1 MMLTTGIG
9 QPMSVVEVDR
19 ATGALVVQG
28 GRVFPLVL
36 SNGPPLGAKT
46 PDGEDALAVLAAGGA
61 NFIRAGRPIWSSESI
76 DQQIAAVRE
85 VLDAAAAHGLHCW
98 LQLGNVPDLSTRGLA
113 AKEQLLTQIVGQL
126 KDHPALGAWKGID
139 EPANPNRPARV
150 PAAGLVRAYRT
161 LRETD
166 PSHPVVITQAPLGT
180 VAQLAPYR
188 PAFDI
193 TGADIYPV
201 SYPPGKHAGGRNRDI
216 GVVGSITRKMVKAAG
231 GKPVWMTLQIAWS
244 GVLPSGQHP
253 GNVPRFPTL
262 SQERFM
268 AYQAVVNGARGLA
281 FFGGHL
287 TQIARPADAQAGWNW
302 TFWERVLRPLFA
314 ELTSSA
320 VAPALVAPD
329 APRAVKAGTKDVE
342 LVTRQA
348 GDFVYVIAV
357 RRGSGTSR
365 VRFSGLPRRRDG
377 KPIAGGEVLFEY
389 VQEPVPPP
397 VEPDNQTFR
406 TVRVTNNGFR
416 DWFAQHDARVY
427 RFRR

>member
-1 MMLTTGIG
+1 
-9 QPMSVVEVDR
+9 MSVVEVDR
-19 ATGALVVQG
+19 ATGVLVVAGQK
-28 GRVFPLVL
+28 VFPIVL

-46 PDGEDALAVLAAGGA
+46 PAGEDALAVLAAGGA
-61 NFIRAGRPIWSSESI
+61 SFVRVGEADWNAGTV

-98 LQLGNVPDLSTRGLA
+98 LQLGDVPDLSARGLA

-150 PAAGLVRAYRT
+150 PVAGLVRAYRK

-166 PSHPVVITQAPLGT
+166 PSHPVVITQAPVGT
-180 VAQLAPYR
+180 VAQLVPYR

-201 SYPPGKHAGGRNRDI
+201 SYPPGKHAGGRNSDI
-216 GVVGSITRKMVKAAG
+216 GIVGDVTRKLVNAAG
-231 GKPVWMTLQIAWS
+231 NKPVWMTLQIAWS
-244 GVLPSGQHP
+244 GVISSAQHP
-253 GNVPRFPTL
+253 ENVPRFPTL
-262 SQERFM
+262 GQERFM
-268 AYQAVVNGARGLA
+268 AYQAIVHGARGLA

-287 TQIARPADAQAGWNW
+287 TQVMRPVDAQTGWNW
-302 TFWERVLRPLFA
+302 TFWELVLQPLLQ

-329 APRAVKAGTKDVE
+329 AQRRVKASAKDVE
-342 LVTRQA
+342 LVTRES

-357 RRGSGTSR
+357 RRGSATSR
-365 VRFSGLPRRRDG
+365 VAFSGLPRKRDG
-377 KPIAGGEVLFEY
+377 QPITGGEVLFEY
-389 VQEPVPPP
+389 VQEPIPPP
-397 VEPDNQTFR
+397 VDPTKQTFR
-406 TVRVTNNGFR
+406 TVSVARNGFR
-416 DWFAQHDARVY
+416 DWLGQHDARVY

>member
-1 MMLTTGIG
+1 
-9 QPMSVVEVDR
+9 MSLVEVDH
-19 ATGALVVQG
+19 ATGALVVEG
-28 GRVFPLVL
+28 GKVFPLVL

-61 NFIRAGRPIWSSESI
+61 NFIRAGRPIWTPEST

-85 VLDAAAAHGLHCW
+85 VLDAAATHGLHCW
-98 LQLGNVPDLSTRGLA
+98 LQLGNVPDLPARGLA
-113 AKEQLLTQIVGQL
+113 AKEQLLTRIVGEL

-150 PAAGLVRAYRT
+150 PVAGLVRAYRT

-166 PSHPVVITQAPLGT
+166 PGHPVVITQAPLGT
-180 VAQLAPYR
+180 AAQLAPYR

-216 GVVGSITRKMVKAAG
+216 GIVGSITRKMVKAAG

-244 GVLPSGQHP
+244 GVVASEQHP
-253 GNVPRFPTL
+253 GNVPLFPTL

-268 AYQAVVNGARGLA
+268 AYQAIVNGARGLA

-302 TFWERVLRPLFA
+302 TFWERVLRPLVE

-329 APRAVKAGTKDVE
+329 APKAVKASTKDVE
-342 LVTRQA
+342 LVTREA

-357 RRGSGTSR
+357 RRGGGTSR

-377 KPIAGGEVLFEY
+377 KPIPGGEVLFEY
-389 VQEPVPPP
+389 VQEPLPPP

-406 TVRVTNNGFR
+406 TVRVADHGFR
-416 DWFAQHDARVY
+416 DWFAQHDARIY